1 MRKRCLISLSI
12 FLLALASGA
21 YANPQDYPEFAQQ
34 KIKDN
39 IPIQFISAEM
49 VKQRIDS
56 ASTQLIIDVR
66 YQSSYHKSHLPGA
79 LSIPLRTLPD
89 RVAEVP
95 RDTPVVLY

>member
-12 FLLALASGA
+12 FLLALASSA
-21 YANPQDYPEFAQQ
+21 TANPQDYPEFAQQ
-34 KIKDN
+34 KIKDD
-39 IPIQFISAEM
+39 IPIQFISADM
-49 VKQRIDS
+49 VKQRIDN

-66 YQSSYHKSHLPGA
+66 YQSSYHKRHLPGA

-95 RDTPVVLY
+95 RDIPVVLY

>member
-12 FLLALASGA
+12 FLLALASSA
-21 YANPQDYPEFAQQ
+21 NANPQDYPEFAQQ
-34 KIKDN
+34 KIKDD

-49 VKQRIDS
+49 VKQRIDN

-66 YQSSYHKSHLPGA
+66 YQSSYHKRHLPGA
-79 LSIPLRTLPD
+79 LSIPLGTLPD

-95 RDTPVVLY
+95 RDIPVVLY